1 MTVEFRASPIIG
13 ANAFALP
20 GGIVIV
26 TDQLMQL
33 AEHDDEILAVLAHE
47 IGHVKHRHVLRGLPQ
62 DSATALIIAG
72 VTGDVSSITPL
83 AAAAPTFLM
92 RAPHSREHEAEAD
105 RHALQLM
112 QQMGMA
118 PHHFPAILNRMAS
131 RGGEESDE
139 GDKLRVPPSCRR
151 IRRPKNAPPCSNRSK
166 RLAAPAWCGMHAFSA
181 SA

>member
-62 DSATALIIAG
+62 DSA
-72 VTGDVSSITPL
+72 P
-83 AAAAPTFLM
+83 
-92 RAPHSREHEAEAD
+92 R
-105 RHALQLM
+105 
-112 QQMGMA
+112 
-118 PHHFPAILNRMAS
+118 
-131 RGGEESDE
+131 
-139 GDKLRVPPSCRR
+139 
-151 IRRPKNAPPCSNRSK
+151 
-166 RLAAPAWCGMHAFSA
+166 
-181 SA
+181 